1 MGLLLAESPMDAI
14 VTVTRPSVNYCSLVN
29 YLLLAEDLAQKGYGD
44 TAQQVLVTAQVLVQ
58 QEHQLS
64 AEDFKAFRAGTT
76 WHPKVFSK
84 LLSIGRDQR
93 LVEVAERLPAS
104 YSSIYPLTT
113 LSDAELK
120 AAVSEG
126 IVRPDAFSREILD
139 WIKVKRLEGMDLPE
153 SITLSATG
161 RAALTQEGKAALI
174 AALKQAAEPFG
185 ISIEE
190 GTTDRGTRRAA
201 KASRELRSDDLLQRL
216 SNDLKQV
223 ILDAPGVLLKEFE
236 VSDAASLA
244 DGEIRVLTGVLV
256 RLCGGSAG
264 MWETYGKQYCL
275 KVALEFNKTE
285 SRAQRFNYRKR
296 LLEVKEKHKDLSDF
310 VNYLLDQYL
319 A

>member
-1 MGLLLAESPMDAI
+1 MDFLA
-14 VTVTRPSVNYCSLVN
+14 
-29 YLLLAEDLAQKGYGD
+29 LAADLALKGYGE
-44 TAQQVLVTAQVLVQ
+44 TAQQVLKTAQVLVQ
-58 QEHQLS
+58 QEHQLL
-64 AEDFKAFRAGTT
+64 AEDFKAFRDGTN

-84 LLSIGRDQR
+84 LLSIGKDHR
-93 LVEVAERLPAS
+93 LVGMAERLPAS

-126 IVRPDAFSREILD
+126 IVRPDAASREILD

-153 SITLSATG
+153 TITLSATSK
-161 RAALTQEGKAALI
+161 AALTQERKAALL
-174 AALKQAAEPFG
+174 AALQQAAEPFG

-190 GTTDRGTRRAA
+190 GNAAGGTRRAA

-216 SNDLKQV
+216 THDLEQV
-223 ILDAPGVLLKEFE
+223 VLDAPQALLDEFE

-256 RLCGGSAG
+256 RHCGGTAG

-296 LLEVKEKHKDLSDF
+296 LLEVKEKHQDLSEF
-310 VNYLLDQYL
+310 IEYLLDQYL

>member
-1 MGLLLAESPMDAI
+1 MDPLA
-14 VTVTRPSVNYCSLVN
+14 
-29 YLLLAEDLAQKGYGD
+29 LAADLAQKGYGD
-44 TAQQVLVTAQVLVQ
+44 TAQQVLKTAQVLVQ

-64 AEDFKAFRAGTT
+64 AEDLRGFRDGTT

-84 LLSIGRDQR
+84 LLCIGKDQR
-93 LVEVAERLPAS
+93 LLGMAERLPAS

-120 AAVSEG
+120 AAVSVG
-126 IVRPDAFSREILD
+126 IVRPDASSREILD

-153 SITLSATG
+153 TITLSATSK
-161 RAALTQEGKAALI
+161 AALTQERKVALLAALQ
-174 AALKQAAEPFG
+174 QAAEPFG

-190 GTTDRGTRRAA
+190 GTADRGTRRAT

-216 SNDLKQV
+216 TNDLKQAV
-223 ILDAPGVLLKEFE
+223 LDAPQALLDEFG

-244 DGEIRVLTGVLV
+244 DGEIRVLTGVLM
-256 RLCGGSAG
+256 RSCGGSKG

-296 LLEVKEKHKDLSDF
+296 LLDVKEKHPDLSEFID
-310 VNYLLDQYL
+310 YLLSQHLD
-319 A
+319 

>member
-1 MGLLLAESPMDAI
+1 M
-14 VTVTRPSVNYCSLVN
+14 N
-29 YLLLAEDLAQKGYGD
+29 YLLLAKDLALKGYGD
-44 TAQQVLVTAQVLVQ
+44 AAQQVLDTAQALVQ
-58 QEHQLS
+58 QEQQLS

-93 LVEVAERLPAS
+93 LVEIAERLPAS

-153 SITLSATG
+153 TITLSATG
-161 RAALTQEGKAALI
+161 RSALTQECKAALI

-201 KASRELRSDDLLQRL
+201 KASREVRSDDLLQL
-216 SNDLKQV
+216 LINDLKQV

-285 SRAQRFNYRKR
+285 SRAQRFNYKRR
-296 LLEVKEKHKDLSDF
+296 LLDVKEKHKDLSDF
-310 VNYLLDQYL
+310 VDYLLDQYL

>member
-1 MGLLLAESPMDAI
+1 MDPLA
-14 VTVTRPSVNYCSLVN
+14 
-29 YLLLAEDLAQKGYGD
+29 LAADLAQKGYGS
-44 TAQQVLVTAQVLVQ
+44 TAQEVLKTAQVLVQ

-64 AEDFKAFRAGTT
+64 AEDLRAFRDGTT

-84 LLSIGRDQR
+84 LLGIGKDQR
-93 LVEVAERLPAS
+93 LVGMAERLPAS

-120 AAVSEG
+120 AAASEG
-126 IVRPDAFSREILD
+126 IVRPDASSREILD

-153 SITLSATG
+153 TITLSATSK
-161 RAALTQEGKAALI
+161 AALTQERKAALL
-174 AALKQAAEPFG
+174 AALQQAAEPFG

-223 ILDAPGVLLKEFE
+223 VLDAPGVLLKEFE

-244 DGEIRVLTGVLV
+244 DGEIRVLTGMLV

-285 SRAQRFNYRKR
+285 SRAQRFNYRRR

>member
-1 MGLLLAESPMDAI
+1 
-14 VTVTRPSVNYCSLVN
+14 
-29 YLLLAEDLAQKGYGD
+29 
-44 TAQQVLVTAQVLVQ
+44 
-58 QEHQLS
+58 
-64 AEDFKAFRAGTT
+64 
-76 WHPKVFSK
+76 
-84 LLSIGRDQR
+84 
-93 LVEVAERLPAS
+93 
-104 YSSIYPLTT
+104 
-113 LSDAELK
+113 
-120 AAVSEG
+120 
-126 IVRPDAFSREILD
+126 
-139 WIKVKRLEGMDLPE
+139 MDLPE
-153 SITLSATG
+153 TIILSATG
-161 RAALTQEGKAALI
+161 RSALTQECKAALI

-201 KASRELRSDDLLQRL
+201 KASRELRSDDLLQLL

-223 ILDAPGVLLKEFE
+223 IIDAPGVLLKEFE

-285 SRAQRFNYRKR
+285 SRAQRFNYRRR
-296 LLEVKEKHKDLSDF
+296 LLEVKEKHKNLSDF
-310 VNYLLDQYL
+310 VDYLLDQYL